1 MKRLITLLLI
11 LTVILSFGGCRE
23 AEAID
28 SDEFINNVLENVEFD
43 DEVAEINE
51 GVIERL
57 YTLPEGVSGR
67 VFIGSGATAEE
78 IAVFTAEDEAGAE
91 AMEENAKAHIESQSE
106 VYASYLPDEVERL
119 KNAVVIRQGLSV
131 VVVVS
136 ADEQAEEKV
145 KGFLE

>member
-1 MKRLITLLLI
+1 MRRLIALFLMLALLA
-11 LTVILSFGGCRE
+11 SFGGCKK

-28 SDEFINNVLENVEFD
+28 SEDFINSVLKNIQFD

-57 YTLPEGVSGR
+57 YSMPEGVSGR
-67 VFIGSGATAEE
+67 VLIGSGATAEE
-78 IAVFTAEDEAGAE
+78 VSVFTAADEKGAK
-91 AMEENAKAHIESQSE
+91 AMEENAKTHIEEQSE

-136 ADEQAEEKV
+136 ADSQAEEKV
-145 KGFLE
+145 NEILK